1 MNYQSLYGHKQK
13 TIGRGSAGVQREGL
27 SHDCIPASF
36 IGGVNNKQIIVSIL
50 LFAIAVSLVIS
61 VIIPCSEQIKSTGD
75 KTFGIVKNLNDN
87 MR

>member
-1 MNYQSLYGHKQK
+1 MQ
-13 TIGRGSAGVQREGL
+13 RG
-27 SHDCIPASF
+27 DCPTTAYLLHLLEVLI
-36 IGGVNNKQIIVSIL
+36 INKIIVSIL